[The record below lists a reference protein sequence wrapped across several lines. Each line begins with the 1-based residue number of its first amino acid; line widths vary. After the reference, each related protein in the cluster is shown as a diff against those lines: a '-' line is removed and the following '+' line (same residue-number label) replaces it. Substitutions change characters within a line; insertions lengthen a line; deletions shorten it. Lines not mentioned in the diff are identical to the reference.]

1 MTENIDLPFICGI
14 HGRDWEPDLPAE
26 ERARLVL
33 EKAENGSLVLLHDLE
48 GNTPTVEALD
58 TIIPELKNR
67 GFEFLTVRGIFK
79 KLGVTPKKGIV
90 YSNVFRQE
98 QSSGSMVNSLLQCC
112 GAY

>member
-14 HGRDWEPDLPAE
+14 HGRDCEPDLPAE

-48 GNTPTVEALD
+48 GNAPTVKALD

-90 YSNVFRQE
+90 YSNVFQQE
-98 QSSGSMVNSLLQCC
+98 
-112 GAY
+112 